1 MSFELILQYVF
12 SGITVGSIYAVVAIG
27 YNIIYNATGIINFSQ
42 GEFVM
47 LGGMISYSLSQVM
60 PLFPAVALAIAVTS
74 LVGGG
79 IEFVFIRRLKN
90 PGVLQMIIVTIGL
103 SILIR
108 EAALHIWDEQIRAL
122 PFFTGSEISS
132 LSIFG
137 ARVSP
142 QVLWV
147 LGITALIVVG
157 LFLFFQYTLTGK
169 AMRACSANRR
179 AAGLCGINTR
189 RMINLSFVL
198 SAAIGAAAGS
208 VVSPLTQ
215 THYGMGSELAIKG
228 FAVAILGGLG
238 NSMAAVVAGLLLG
251 LLEAF
256 SISLFPMAYK
266 DAIAVLILIIVL
278 VVKPSGLFGS
288 REVAALKEF

>member
-1 MSFELILQYVF
+1 MSVELILQYVF
-12 SGITVGSIYAVVAIG
+12 SGITVGSIYAVVGIG

-47 LGGMISYSLSQVM
+47 LGGMIAYSMSQIM
-60 PLFPAVALAIAVTS
+60 PLLPAVIIAVLITS
-74 LVGGG
+74 IVGSGL
-79 IEFVFIRRLKN
+79 EFVFIRRLKN

-108 EAALHIWDEQIRAL
+108 EVALHVWDEQVRAL
-122 PFFTGSEISS
+122 RFFSGNEISS
-132 LSIFG
+132 LDIFG

-147 LGITALIVVG
+147 LGVTALIVTA
-157 LFLFFQYTLTGK
+157 LFLFFRFSLTGK
-169 AMRACSANRR
+169 AMRACSANRN
-179 AAGLCGINTR
+179 AAGLCGINTK
-189 RMINLSFVL
+189 RMVNLAFIL
-198 SAAIGAAAGS
+198 SAAIGAIAGS

-215 THYGMGSELAIKG
+215 THYQMGSGLAIKG
-228 FAVAILGGLG
+228 FAVAVLGGLG

-251 LLEAF
+251 VLEAF

-266 DAIAVLILIIVL
+266 DAIAVLILILVL
-278 VVKPSGLFGS
+278 VLKPSGLFGS
-288 REVAALKEF
+288 REAAALKEY

>member
-1 MSFELILQYVF
+1 MNFEQILQYIF
-12 SGITVGSIYAVVAIG
+12 SGITVGSIYAIIAIG

-47 LGGMISYSLSQVM
+47 LGGMIAYSLSGVM
-60 PLFPAVALAIAVTS
+60 PLLLAIIIAICITAV
-74 LVGGG
+74 VGSGL
-79 IEFVFIRRLKN
+79 EFIFIRRLRN

-108 EAALHIWDEQIRAL
+108 EIALHIWDEQIRAL

-132 LSIFG
+132 ISILG

-147 LGITALIVVG
+147 LGVTVCIVVG
-157 LFLFFQYTLTGK
+157 LLLFFRFTLTGK

-189 RMINLSFVL
+189 SMVNLSFVL
-198 SAAIGAAAGS
+198 SAGIGAIAGC

-228 FAVAILGGLG
+228 FTVAILGGLG
-238 NSMAAVVAGLLLG
+238 NSSAALFAGVLLG
-251 LLEAF
+251 ILESF
-256 SISLFPMAYK
+256 SISVLPMAYK
-266 DAIAVLILIIVL
+266 DAISILILILVL
-278 VVKPSGLFGS
+278 VLKPSGLFGS
-288 REVAALKEF
+288 RELAALKEF

>member
-60 PLFPAVALAIAVTS
+60 PLFPAIAIAIAVTS
-74 LVGGG
+74 VVGGG

-147 LGITALIVVG
+147 LGITALIVIG

-266 DAIAVLILIIVL
+266 DAIAVLILIVVL

>member
-1 MSFELILQYVF
+1 MTFDLILQYIF

-27 YNIIYNATGIINFSQ
+27 YNIIYNATGIINFAQ

-47 LGGMISYSLSQVM
+47 LGGMIAFSFSQFM
-60 PLFPAVALAIAVTS
+60 PLFPAIIIAILITS
-74 LVGGG
+74 IVGSG

-103 SILIR
+103 GILIR
-108 EAALHIWDEQIRAL
+108 EVALHVWDEQIRAL
-122 PFFTGSEISS
+122 RFFTGSEISS
-132 LSIFG
+132 VNIFG

-147 LGITALIVVG
+147 LGVTALIVAA
-157 LFLFFQYTLTGK
+157 LSLFFQYTLTGK

-189 RMINLSFVL
+189 RMINFSFVL

-215 THYGMGSELAIKG
+215 THYGMGPDLAIKG

-238 NSMAAVVAGLLLG
+238 NSMAAVLAGILLG
-251 LLEAF
+251 LLESF
-256 SISLFPMAYK
+256 SISIFPMAYK

-288 REVAALKEF
+288 REAASLKEF

>member
-12 SGITVGSIYAVVAIG
+12 SGITVGSIYAVTAIG

-47 LGGMISYSLSQVM
+47 LGGMISYSLCQIM
-60 PLFPAVALAIAVTS
+60 PLFPAIAIAIAITAF
-74 LVGGG
+74 VGGR

-108 EAALHIWDEQIRAL
+108 EAALHVWDEQIRAL
-122 PFFTGSEISS
+122 PFFTGNEISS
-132 LSIFG
+132 LNIFG

-147 LGITALIVVG
+147 LGVTALIVLG

-179 AAGLCGINTR
+179 AAALCGINTR
-189 RMINLSFVL
+189 RLITLSFVL

-238 NSMAAVVAGLLLG
+238 NSMAALLAGLLLG
-251 LLEAF
+251 VLESF
-256 SISLFPMAYK
+256 SISIFPMAYK
-266 DAIAVLILIIVL
+266 DAIAVFILIIVL